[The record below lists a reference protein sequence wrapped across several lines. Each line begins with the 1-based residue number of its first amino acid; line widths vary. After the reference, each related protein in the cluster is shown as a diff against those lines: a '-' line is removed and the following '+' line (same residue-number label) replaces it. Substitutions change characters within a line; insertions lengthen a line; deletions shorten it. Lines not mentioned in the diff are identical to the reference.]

1 MNRRGLL
8 SRKRTD
14 FDMACSMTGFASAQ
28 ALVAPFRL
36 VWEVRSVNH
45 RFLEITLR
53 LPGELR
59 SLEPGCRARIDRAL
73 TRGKVDCTLT
83 VSRDPEFREGAE
95 LREDAIVGL
104 SSLQTRVRQHFPEAE
119 SLTVGEL
126 LRWPGAVEEPTYDPA
141 ALESAVDEA
150 LGKALESLVEAR
162 QREGQRLTEL
172 LLERCRGV
180 TAIIADI
187 RPGIGRAEERYRR
200 RLLER
205 LERFSVDA
213 DPQRLE
219 QEMVQLAQRL
229 DIAEEIDRLG
239 SHVSEMESVLSGDR
253 PMGRRL
259 DFLLQELN
267 REANTIASKSQDT
280 ELTRNA
286 VELKVLIEQMREQAQ
301 NLE

>member
-1 MNRRGLL
+1 
-8 SRKRTD
+8 
-14 FDMACSMTGFASAQ
+14 MAYSMTGFASAQ

-36 VWEVRSVNH
+36 VWELRSVNH
-45 RFLEITLR
+45 RFLEIAVR
-53 LPGELR
+53 LPADLR
-59 SLEPGCRARIDRAL
+59 SLEPACRARVDRAL

-83 VSRDPEFREGAE
+83 VSRDPDSRDSAE
-95 LREDAIVGL
+95 LQEDVILGL
-104 SSLQTRVRQHFPEAE
+104 SSLQTRARRHFPEAR

-126 LRWPGAVEEPTYDPA
+126 LRWPGAVEEPGYESAD
-141 ALESAVDEA
+141 LQSAVDETLGRA
-150 LGKALESLVEAR
+150 LASLVEAR
-162 QREGQRLTEL
+162 QREGQRLAEM
-172 LLERCRGV
+172 LLERCRRV

-187 RPGIGRAEERYRR
+187 RPRLGQAEERYRG
-200 RLLER
+200 RLMQR

-213 DPQRLE
+213 DRERLE

-239 SHVSEMESVLSGDR
+239 SHVSEMESVLSHDQ

-267 REANTIASKSQDT
+267 REANTLGSKSQDT
-280 ELTRNA
+280 DLTRNA
-286 VELKVLIEQMREQAQ
+286 VELKVLIEQMREQVQ

>member
-1 MNRRGLL
+1 
-8 SRKRTD
+8 
-14 FDMACSMTGFASAQ
+14 MAYSMTGFASAQ

-36 VWEVRSVNH
+36 AWELRSVNH
-45 RFLEITLR
+45 RFLEIAVR
-53 LPGELR
+53 LPGDLR
-59 SLEPGCRARIDRAL
+59 SLEPACRARVDRAL

-83 VSRDPEFREGAE
+83 VSKDPDSRDTAE
-95 LREDAIVGL
+95 LQEDVMLGL
-104 SSLQTRVRQHFPEAE
+104 SALQSRARRHFPEAR

-126 LRWPGAVEEPTYDPA
+126 LRWPGAVEEPRYESTD
-141 ALESAVDEA
+141 LESAVDETLGRA
-150 LGKALESLVEAR
+150 LASLVEAR
-162 QREGQRLTEL
+162 QREGRRLAEM

-180 TAIIADI
+180 TAIIAGI
-187 RPGIGRAEERYRR
+187 RPRLGQAEERYRG
-200 RLLER
+200 RLMQR

-239 SHVSEMESVLSGDR
+239 SHVSEMETVLADDR

-280 ELTRNA
+280 DLTRNA
-286 VELKVLIEQMREQAQ
+286 VELKVLIEQMREQVQ

>member
-1 MNRRGLL
+1 
-8 SRKRTD
+8 
-14 FDMACSMTGFASAQ
+14 MAYSMTGFASAQ

-36 VWEVRSVNH
+36 VWELRSVNH
-45 RFLEITLR
+45 RFLEIAVR
-53 LPGELR
+53 LPADLR
-59 SLEPGCRARIDRAL
+59 SLEPACRAQVDRAL

-83 VSRDPEFREGAE
+83 VSRDPDSRETAE
-95 LREDAIVGL
+95 LQEDVILGL
-104 SSLQTRVRQHFPEAE
+104 SSLQERARRHFPEAR

-126 LRWPGAVEEPTYDPA
+126 LRWPGAVEEPGYDSA
-141 ALESAVDEA
+141 DLQSAVDETLGRA
-150 LGKALESLVEAR
+150 LASLVEAR
-162 QREGQRLTEL
+162 QREGQRLAEI

-187 RPGIGRAEERYRR
+187 RPRLGQAEERYRG
-200 RLLER
+200 RLMQR

-213 DPQRLE
+213 DRERLE

-239 SHVSEMESVLSGDR
+239 SHVSEMESVLSHDQ

-267 REANTIASKSQDT
+267 REANTLGSKSQDT
-280 ELTRNA
+280 DLTRNA
-286 VELKVLIEQMREQAQ
+286 VELKVLIEQMREQVQ

>member
-1 MNRRGLL
+1 
-8 SRKRTD
+8 
-14 FDMACSMTGFASAQ
+14 MASSMTGFARSQ

-45 RFLEITLR
+45 RFLEIALR
-53 LPGELR
+53 LPGDLR

-83 VSRDPEFREGAE
+83 VSRDPEFRDGAE
-95 LREDAIVGL
+95 LREDVIAGL
-104 SSLQTRVRQHFPEAE
+104 SSLQTRVRQHFSEAE

-141 ALESAVDEA
+141 ALESAVGEA

-162 QREGQRLTEL
+162 QREGQRLTAL

-187 RPGIGRAEERYRR
+187 RPGIGQAEERYRR
-200 RLLER
+200 RLVAR

-239 SHVSEMESVLSGDR
+239 SHVSEMESVLSVDR

-280 ELTRNA
+280 DLTRNA

>member
-1 MNRRGLL
+1 
-8 SRKRTD
+8 
-14 FDMACSMTGFASAQ
+14 MAYSMTGFASAQ

-36 VWEVRSVNH
+36 VWELRSVNH
-45 RFLEITLR
+45 RFLEIAVR
-53 LPGELR
+53 LPADLR
-59 SLEPGCRARIDRAL
+59 SLEPACRAQVDRAL

-83 VSRDPEFREGAE
+83 VSRDPDSRETAE
-95 LREDAIVGL
+95 LQEDVILGL
-104 SSLQTRVRQHFPEAE
+104 SSLQERVRRHFPEAR

-126 LRWPGAVEEPTYDPA
+126 LRWPGAVEEPGYDSA
-141 ALESAVDEA
+141 DLQSAVDETLGRA
-150 LGKALESLVEAR
+150 LASLVEAR
-162 QREGQRLTEL
+162 QREGQRLAEM

-187 RPGIGRAEERYRR
+187 RPRLGQAEERYRG
-200 RLLER
+200 RLMQR

-239 SHVSEMESVLSGDR
+239 SHVSEMESVLADDR

-280 ELTRNA
+280 DLTRNA
-286 VELKVLIEQMREQAQ
+286 VELKVLIEQMREQVQ

>member
-1 MNRRGLL
+1 
-8 SRKRTD
+8 
-14 FDMACSMTGFASAQ
+14 MAYSMTGFASAQ

-36 VWEVRSVNH
+36 AWELRSVNH
-45 RFLEITLR
+45 RFLEIAVR
-53 LPGELR
+53 LPGDLR
-59 SLEPGCRARIDRAL
+59 SLEPACRARVDRAL

-83 VSRDPEFREGAE
+83 VSRDPDSRDTAE
-95 LREDAIVGL
+95 LQEDVILGL
-104 SSLQTRVRQHFPEAE
+104 SSLQERVRRHFPEAR

-126 LRWPGAVEEPTYDPA
+126 LRWPGAVEEPGYESAD
-141 ALESAVDEA
+141 LESAVDETLGRA
-150 LGKALESLVEAR
+150 LVSLVEAR
-162 QREGQRLTEL
+162 QREGQRLAEM
-172 LLERCRGV
+172 LLERCHGV

-187 RPGIGRAEERYRR
+187 RPRLGQAEELYRG
-200 RLLER
+200 RLMQR

-239 SHVSEMESVLSGDR
+239 SHVSEMESVLSRDQ

-267 REANTIASKSQDT
+267 REANTVASKSQDSD
-280 ELTRNA
+280 LTRNA
-286 VELKVLIEQMREQAQ
+286 VELKVLIEQMREQVQ

>member
-1 MNRRGLL
+1 
-8 SRKRTD
+8 
-14 FDMACSMTGFASAQ
+14 MAYSMTGFASAQ

-36 VWEVRSVNH
+36 AWELRSVNH
-45 RFLEITLR
+45 RFLEIAIR
-53 LPGELR
+53 LPGDLR
-59 SLEPGCRARIDRAL
+59 SLEPACRARVDRAL

-83 VSRDPEFREGAE
+83 VSRDLDSRDSAE
-95 LREDAIVGL
+95 LQEDVILGL
-104 SSLQTRVRQHFPEAE
+104 SSLQESARRHFPEAR

-126 LRWPGAVEEPTYDPA
+126 LRWPGAVEEPGYDSVD
-141 ALESAVDEA
+141 LESAVDETLGRA
-150 LGKALESLVEAR
+150 LASLVEAR
-162 QREGQRLTEL
+162 QREGQRLAEM

-187 RPGIGRAEERYRR
+187 RPRLGQAEELYRG
-200 RLLER
+200 RLMQR

-239 SHVSEMESVLSGDR
+239 SHVSEMKSVLSQDQ

-267 REANTIASKSQDT
+267 REANTLGSKSQDT
-280 ELTRNA
+280 DLTRNA
-286 VELKVLIEQMREQAQ
+286 VELKVLIEQMREQVQ

>member
-1 MNRRGLL
+1 
-8 SRKRTD
+8 
-14 FDMACSMTGFASAQ
+14 MAYSMTGFASAQ

-36 VWEVRSVNH
+36 VWELRSVNH
-45 RFLEITLR
+45 RFLEIAVR
-53 LPGELR
+53 LPADLR
-59 SLEPGCRARIDRAL
+59 SLEPACRAQVDRAL

-83 VSRDPEFREGAE
+83 VSRDPDSRETAE
-95 LREDAIVGL
+95 LQEDVILGL
-104 SSLQTRVRQHFPEAE
+104 SSLQERVRRHFPEAR

-126 LRWPGAVEEPTYDPA
+126 LRWPGAVEEPGYDSA
-141 ALESAVDEA
+141 DLQSAVDETLGRA
-150 LGKALESLVEAR
+150 LASLVEAR
-162 QREGQRLTEL
+162 QREGQRLAEM

-187 RPGIGRAEERYRR
+187 RPRLGQAEERYRG
-200 RLLER
+200 RLMQR

-239 SHVSEMESVLSGDR
+239 SHVSEMEAVLADDR

-280 ELTRNA
+280 DLTRNA
-286 VELKVLIEQMREQAQ
+286 VELKVLIEQMREQVQ

>member
-1 MNRRGLL
+1 
-8 SRKRTD
+8 
-14 FDMACSMTGFASAQ
+14 MACSMTGFASAH

-45 RFLEITLR
+45 RFLEIALR
-53 LPGELR
+53 LPGDLR

-83 VSRDPEFREGAE
+83 VSRDPDFRDGAE
-95 LREDAIVGL
+95 LREDVIVGL
-104 SSLQTRVRQHFPEAE
+104 SSLQTRVRQHFPEAG

-141 ALESAVDEA
+141 ALESAVGEA

-162 QREGQRLTEL
+162 QREGQRLTAL

-187 RPGIGRAEERYRR
+187 RPGIGQAEERYRR
-200 RLLER
+200 RLVER

-280 ELTRNA
+280 DLTRNS